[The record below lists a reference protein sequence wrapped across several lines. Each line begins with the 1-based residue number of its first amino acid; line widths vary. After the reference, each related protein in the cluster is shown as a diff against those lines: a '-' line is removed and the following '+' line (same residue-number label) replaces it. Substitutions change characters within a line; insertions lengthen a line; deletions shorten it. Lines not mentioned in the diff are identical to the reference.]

1 MGWVVTCLLS
11 GGQAMDMQQRRA
23 FVKFVTASVCMPL
36 EENPIIVHPQVALR
50 PGTED
55 WDKKLPTCRT
65 CANYLC
71 GPLQQHVTTPT
82 LAAGLQHKVDGSQR
96 SWR

>member
-1 MGWVVTCLLS
+1 MTLDAL
-11 GGQAMDMQQRRA
+11 QAMDMQQRRA

-55 WDKKLPTCRT
+55 WDNKLPTCRT
-65 CANYLC
+65 CANYLY
-71 GPLQQHVTTPT
+71 VTLPIQNKCNLSHSITI
-82 LAAGLQHKVDGSQR
+82 
-96 SWR
+96 